1 MRWWMLTVTS
11 TAAPDDH
18 SGALSWRRAGPD
30 DTTGVRLNCGARHP
44 MFSITHY
51 ETPPPESINSQVIQM
66 VVDDV
71 TDISMVA
78 IAPSNPLYKLYQYG
92 VGYEIHLYLEAM
104 NGAKG
109 IAVELIVACDEQDPE
124 QVIGFVLY
132 LPVTDDPQACA
143 VAYMGV
149 RATHRRKGVARSM
162 LEAVFKRYPHAE
174 LACFVAKVP
183 AFESLGFQI
192 LGARGP
198 QVLMNTR
205 DHSTEGMMAVLDV
218 APIYNS
224 LEVRQ
229 IHAYLLGQHGKKAMH
244 DAEKQRDRQL
254 DQMTR
259 HAKAY
264 VEQRLGGHAVP
275 YIGNVPRLI

>member
-1 MRWWMLTVTS
+1 
-11 TAAPDDH
+11 
-18 SGALSWRRAGPD
+18 
-30 DTTGVRLNCGARHP
+30 
-44 MFSITHY
+44 MFSITHF
-51 ETPPPESINSQVIQM
+51 ETPPPESIDSQIMQM
-66 VVDDV
+66 VVDYV

-78 IAPSNPLYKLYQYG
+78 IAPSNPLYRLYQYG
-92 VGYEIHLYLEAM
+92 VGYEIHMYLEAM

-109 IAVELIVACDEQDPE
+109 IPVELIVACDDQDPA

-132 LPVTDDPQACA
+132 LPVTDDPHACA
-143 VAYMGV
+143 VAYMAV
-149 RATHRRKGVARSM
+149 RATHRRQGVARQM
-162 LEAVFKRYPHAE
+162 LSEMTARYPHAE
-174 LACFVAKVP
+174 LGCFVSKVP
-183 AFESLGFQI
+183 AFEAMGFQV

-205 DHSTEGMMAVLDV
+205 DHATQGMLAVLDV

-229 IHAYLLGQHGKKAMH
+229 IHTYLLGQHGKKAMV

-259 HAKAY
+259 HAKAF
-264 VEQRLGGHAVP
+264 VEQRLGGHAIP
-275 YIGNVPRLI
+275 YIGNIPRRV